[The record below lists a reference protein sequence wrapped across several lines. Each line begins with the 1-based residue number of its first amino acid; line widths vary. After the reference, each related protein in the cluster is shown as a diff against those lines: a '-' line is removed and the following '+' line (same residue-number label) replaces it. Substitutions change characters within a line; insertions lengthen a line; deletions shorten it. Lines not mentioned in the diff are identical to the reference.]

1 MENGPYLGWQKTTY
15 ESLLLV
21 PIYITLGTTYLVAFV
36 FTVLRL
42 VSWKAKW
49 AIVTKLK
56 EADRKTITY
65 MLETFFNMLHHREG
79 IRDLNQKKS
88 AAKDCKPPAVSEP
101 QEDIPGTAAETLPT
115 VHMRKLPVHSSSPGH
130 AIRTDSIL
138 SSKWA
143 MTILSW
149 YVASVA
155 SLALVIFW
163 DVFILEHWNGYADEG
178 KADCYIHDANG
189 TYTLVNFSITELRDD
204 HESVDCYALA
214 LDFPK
219 ALAEVAGILFLAS
232 NGFTLLMFLLLLIV
246 DGSESRCYR
255 MVMYVV
261 KATVEYLF
269 VGLMIYAFTMRY
281 ALRGT
286 ESPINLLIQDYLMS
300 VALIMGV
307 TTPWL
312 LLLWASVSW
321 FWKRKRAVSQSGD
334 PRIDHLMNIFGN
346 QCIGVV

>member
-1 MENGPYLGWQKTTY
+1 MENGPYLGWQKATY
-15 ESLLLV
+15 EHLLLV
-21 PIYITLGTTYLVAFV
+21 PIYVILGTTYFVVVV

-49 AIVTKLK
+49 SIVTKLK

-79 IRDLNQKKS
+79 IRDLNQKRS
-88 AAKDCKPPAVSEP
+88 AAKNRKPPDVSEP
-101 QEDIPGTAAETLPT
+101 QEDTPGAVAETLPT
-115 VHMRKLPVHSSSPGH
+115 VHMRKLPLHSSSPGH
-130 AIRTDSIL
+130 AIRTESIL

-163 DVFILEHWNGYADEG
+163 DVFILEHRNGHVKEG
-178 KADCYIHDANG
+178 NADCYIRGANG
-189 TYTLVNFSITELRDD
+189 TYILVNFSQTGLRER
-204 HESVDCYALA
+204 HETIDCYALA

-246 DGSESRCYR
+246 DGIESRCYR

-269 VGLMIYAFTMRY
+269 VGLMIYAFTVRY
-281 ALRGT
+281 ELRGT
-286 ESPINLLIQDYLMS
+286 AGLNLLIQDYLIS
-300 VALIMGV
+300 FALLLGV

-321 FWKRKRAVSQSGD
+321 FWKRQRHSND
-334 PRIDHLMNIFGN
+334 PRVYHIINA
-346 QCIGVV
+346 CINR

>member
-1 MENGPYLGWQKTTY
+1 MENGPYIGWQKATY

-79 IRDLNQKKS
+79 IRDLNQKRS

-130 AIRTDSIL
+130 AIRTESIL

-189 TYTLVNFSITELRDD
+189 TDTLVNFSKTELRDD
-204 HESVDCYALA
+204 HENVDCYALA

-246 DGSESRCYR
+246 DGSESRC
-255 MVMYVV
+255 
-261 KATVEYLF
+261 
-269 VGLMIYAFTMRY
+269 
-281 ALRGT
+281 
-286 ESPINLLIQDYLMS
+286 
-300 VALIMGV
+300 
-307 TTPWL
+307 
-312 LLLWASVSW
+312 
-321 FWKRKRAVSQSGD
+321 
-334 PRIDHLMNIFGN
+334 
-346 QCIGVV
+346 